1 MKKVKANLEYCDSP
15 ERKNKRIPVNNQ
27 YLMTNNVA
35 MPIGNSQLHKQL
47 PSGCY
52 EMHYTNSGI
61 SFELTDMDTDDLLKF
76 EDPTHKTILSE
87 MDDFWN
93 KKQKYKDMGYLHN
106 RAILM
111 FGPPGSGKSC
121 LIKLATA
128 DLIKKGDIVFVGKNI
143 SLLSEGLK
151 SFREVEPDRRCL
163 AIMEDID
170 ELGEH
175 SLLQLLDGG
184 NTVDNIVYLGTTNY
198 VDRLPDRVLR
208 PGRFDRKIL
217 VSHPPATGRKAYFK
231 AKLKESLDETAIANL
246 VKATEGFSF
255 GHLREL
261 VTSVFCLG
269 QNIDSVLK
277 RLSGSGLEKT
287 VVASIKEIPKNK
299 LDQIKLEVGKEKHMK
314 KHMKNNMKKN
324 RRMKSSTLLA
334 ALKEILSRDVRGTD
348 PGEKDIKRLQDIKA
362 KGGTDTNKI
371 ITLCQNMANSI
382 ARGSSAD
389 SREKAMRRAS
399 AAEIVFPGAF
409 GKMLSKIF
417 KDAV

>member
-1 MKKVKANLEYCDSP
+1 MLGNSFVDYDTPKVDMG
-15 ERKNKRIPVNNQ
+15 NKRVPVNSQ
-27 YLMTNNVA
+27 YLMTNNIA

-47 PSGCY
+47 PPGCY

-61 SFELTDMDTDDLLKF
+61 NFELINTETDELLKF

-87 MDDFWN
+87 MDDFWER
-93 KKQKYKDMGYLHN
+93 KQKYKDMGYLHN

-111 FGPPGSGKSC
+111 FGPPGSGKSSI
-121 LIKLATA
+121 IKIATS

-217 VSHPPATGRKAYFK
+217 VSHPPATGRKAYFE
-231 AKLKESLDETAIANL
+231 AKLKNSIDENTMTEL

-261 VTSVFCLG
+261 ITSVFCLG
-269 QNIDSVLK
+269 QNLDNVLK

-287 VVASIKEIPKNK
+287 VTAKVNDKVKDKK
-299 LDQIKLEVGKEKHMK
+299 LI
-314 KHMKNNMKKN
+314 
-324 RRMKSSTLLA
+324 LA
-334 ALKEILSRDVRGTD
+334 ALTR
-348 PGEKDIKRLQDIKA
+348 
-362 KGGTDTNKI
+362 
-371 ITLCQNMANSI
+371 I
-382 ARGSSAD
+382 AGRVNG
-389 SREKAMRRAS
+389 
-399 AAEIVFPGAF
+399 
-409 GKMLSKIF
+409 
-417 KDAV
+417 